1 VPRRIPEFLADEQGQ
16 DVIEYGALIATIAM
30 VVLLGVAAFGQQVEP
45 WFRQLAGHITTV
57 GT

>member
-1 VPRRIPEFLADEQGQ
+1 MPRRVTEFLADQSGQ

-30 VVLLGVAAFGQQVEP
+30 VVLLAIATFGQQVEP
-45 WFRQLAGHITTV
+45 WFKQLAGYITTV

>member
-1 VPRRIPEFLADEQGQ
+1 VRWRIPEFLGDESGQ

-30 VVLLGVAAFGQQVEP
+30 VVLLGIATFGQQVEP